1 MSKITR
7 RDLLKTSGTATGAA
21 MLGVSSVQGRG
32 TDRGDEDTVD
42 IETTEVT
49 VTEGTNI
56 APTPSP
62 DGEFIVMDLHG
73 ILFRLPR
80 NGGHAKP
87 LTDVE
92 LEPARP
98 DYVPNGARI
107 AFQAYVDGNFDIW
120 TMAPDGSDL
129 RQVTDD
135 FWDDREPKWSPDG
148 TQIAFTSD
156 RGEEY
161 DIWTVNVTI
170 GDMQQWTDNDAENY
184 EPTWSPGGT
193 EIAYVT
199 NPAGANTDDTVDKIK
214 AVDQDGNTRTL
225 VTAETGDTL
234 HSPSWSP
241 DGEDIAYVR
250 ERSDGESAGQVDL
263 MVSETQI
270 TDEEDVFIFTP
281 DWLSTDEL
289 LYSAD
294 GNIRVLELE
303 SGATSDV
310 PFSATFHLPEIE
322 YERKTYIND
331 DSSAREVQGILTP
344 TLSPNG
350 ERVAFVA
357 LNDLWVMRIG
367 QSPRRITNDSAY
379 QTDPAWSPDGRYIA
393 YSSDKAGTQD
403 LYVHGTQTGT
413 DRRVTSLDGMLR
425 YRRPRI

>member
-1 MSKITR
+1 
-7 RDLLKTSGTATGAA
+7 
-21 MLGVSSVQGRG
+21 
-32 TDRGDEDTVD
+32 
-42 IETTEVT
+42 
-49 VTEGTNI
+49 
-56 APTPSP
+56 
-62 DGEFIVMDLHG
+62 MDLHG

-80 NGGHAKP
+80 NGGHAEP
-87 LTDVE
+87 LTDIE

-98 DYVPNGARI
+98 DYAPNGARI
-107 AFQAYVDGNFDIW
+107 AFQAYADGNFDIW

-148 TQIAFTSD
+148 TQITFTSD

-161 DIWTVNVTI
+161 DIWTVDVTT
-170 GDMQQWTDNDAENY
+170 GDMQQWTHNAAENY
-184 EPTWSPGGT
+184 EPTWSPDGT

-214 AVDQDGNTRTL
+214 AVDQDGSTRTL

-241 DGEDIAYVR
+241 DGEDIAYMR

-294 GNIRVLELE
+294 GDIRVLELE

-310 PFSATFHLPEIE
+310 PFSATFHLPKIE

-331 DSSAREVQGILTP
+331 DSSAREVQGY
-344 TLSPNG
+344 S
-350 ERVAFVA
+350 
-357 LNDLWVMRIG
+357 
-367 QSPRRITNDSAY
+367 
-379 QTDPAWSPDGRYIA
+379 DP
-393 YSSDKAGTQD
+393 YSES
-403 LYVHGTQTGT
+403 
-413 DRRVTSLDGMLR
+413 RW
-425 YRRPRI
+425 